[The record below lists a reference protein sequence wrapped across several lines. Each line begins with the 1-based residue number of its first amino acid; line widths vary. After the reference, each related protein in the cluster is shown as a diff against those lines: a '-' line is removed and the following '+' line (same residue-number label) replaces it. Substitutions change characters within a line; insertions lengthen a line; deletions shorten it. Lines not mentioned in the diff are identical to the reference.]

1 MVFMV
6 LLHVRV
12 GLTLVNY
19 GVYGVASCSN
29 WSNFMCCPEM
39 DITRLRG
46 PTKITASFQ
55 RKGGQAGLYL
65 SPPWASP

>member
-1 MVFMV
+1 MNDFDVAT
-6 LLHVRV
+6 
-12 GLTLVNY
+12 GVNY
-19 GVYGVASCSN
+19 GVYGAASCSS
-29 WSNFMCCPEM
+29 WSNSMFYPQM

-65 SPPWASP
+65 SPAWASP